1 VVCAD
6 AVTLIPH
13 RTVASQIAAQLRT
26 EITRGTW
33 QGWLPGERDLAQTVQ
48 ASRNTVRAALEQ
60 LKAEGVLE
68 TVKGIGNRLVAF
80 PATRPASDQPKS
92 IGVIIPEPIGSVRPL
107 VALWIDELKDLLLAE
122 GGRLRVHDGRQFYQT
137 NPNRA
142 LERLIDQHR
151 HEAWVLTLSSEAMQR
166 WFARR
171 GLPCLIA
178 GSTYPDVALPHYDL
192 DYRAICR
199 HAAGVLL
206 RLGHRR
212 IGLLNRESRRAGD
225 VDSELGF
232 QEGVR
237 AWPTGNATA
246 EISYHRDDVESVAR
260 ALGRLLDRREPPT
273 GLLVSNS
280 YAYLA
285 AASLLAQRGMRIPQD
300 ISLISRDDDP
310 FLRSLAPAPARYVV
324 SPHAFAKK
332 MLAPILRLLE
342 QEAGVKA
349 PAPLLPKFAAGG
361 SVAAPK

>member
-1 VVCAD
+1 M
-6 AVTLIPH
+6 TLIPH
-13 RTVASQIAAQLRT
+13 RTVASQVAAQLRA
-26 EITRGTW
+26 EIARGTW
-33 QGWLPGERDLAQTVQ
+33 RGWLPGERELAQIVQ

-60 LKAEGVLE
+60 LKAEGVVE
-68 TVKGIGNRLVAF
+68 TTKGIGNRVAAE
-80 PATRPASDQPKS
+80 PRARPANDQPKS
-92 IGVIIPEPIGSVRPL
+92 VGVIIPEPIGSLRPL
-107 VALWIDELKDLLLAE
+107 IALWIDELKDLLLAE

-171 GLPCLIA
+171 GLPCLVA
-178 GSTYPDVALPHYDL
+178 GSTFPEVALPHYDL

-212 IGLLNRESRRAGD
+212 IALLNRESRRAGD

-232 QEGVR
+232 LDGVR
-237 AWPTGNATA
+237 SWPTGNASA
-246 EISYHRDDVESVAR
+246 EIAYHRDDVESVSR
-260 ALGRLLDRREPPT
+260 ALARLIDRRDAPT
-273 GLLVSNS
+273 GLVVSNS

-285 AASLLAQRGMRIPQD
+285 AASLLAQRGLRIPKD

-332 MLAPILRLLE
+332 MLTPILRLLE
-342 QEAGVKA
+342 QETGVRA

-361 SVAAPK
+361 SVAAPAK